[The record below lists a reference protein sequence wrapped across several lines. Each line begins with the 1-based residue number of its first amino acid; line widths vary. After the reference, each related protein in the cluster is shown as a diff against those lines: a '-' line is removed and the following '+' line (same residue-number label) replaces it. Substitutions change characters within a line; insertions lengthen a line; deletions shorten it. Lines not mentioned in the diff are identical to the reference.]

1 MCVTTSYEGNKKKKH
16 EPPFENTN
24 TLQNVLFIKGLRS
37 DIYVIKTKMYRYD
50 GEFSSQTR
58 FLKNR

>member
-1 MCVTTSYEGNKKKKH
+1 M
-16 EPPFENTN
+16 
-24 TLQNVLFIKGLRS
+24 LFIKGLRS